1 MSIRR
6 THIVIPESLA
16 TEIDRLVGK
25 RGRSEFLTQ
34 AAEKEL
40 RRLQQ
45 IRALEN
51 VAGAWK
57 DKDDPELKAGAAH
70 RVKELGKESYRQL
83 RKTATHQVATY
94 LVYTSVLIDAL
105 SKKRGRRDGRNDFG
119 SGLP

>member
-1 MSIRR
+1 MSTRR
-6 THIVIPESLA
+6 THIVIPEPLV

-57 DKDDPELKAGAAH
+57 DKNHPELKAGANQW
-70 RVKELGKESYRQL
+70 VKRL
-83 RKTATHQVATY
+83 RKENERRLHKAVA
-94 LVYTSVLIDAL
+94 
-105 SKKRGRRDGRNDFG
+105 
-119 SGLP
+119 P

>member
-1 MSIRR
+1 MSTRR
-6 THIVIPESLA
+6 AHIIIPEPLV

-51 VAGAWK
+51 VARAWK
-57 DKDDPELKAGAAH
+57 DKDHPELRRGAS
-70 RVKELGKESYRQL
+70 RWVRELRKESDQRQD
-83 RKTATHQVATY
+83 RG
-94 LVYTSVLIDAL
+94 L
-105 SKKRGRRDGRNDFG
+105 SR
-119 SGLP
+119 

>member
-1 MSIRR
+1 MSTRR
-6 THIVIPESLA
+6 THIVIPEPLV

-25 RGRSEFLTQ
+25 RRRSEFLTQ

-57 DKDDPELKAGAAH
+57 GKDHPELKAGAA
-70 RVKELGKESYRQL
+70 RWVKELRKESEHRL
-83 RKTATHQVATY
+83 HRTVGH
-94 LVYTSVLIDAL
+94 
-105 SKKRGRRDGRNDFG
+105 
-119 SGLP
+119 